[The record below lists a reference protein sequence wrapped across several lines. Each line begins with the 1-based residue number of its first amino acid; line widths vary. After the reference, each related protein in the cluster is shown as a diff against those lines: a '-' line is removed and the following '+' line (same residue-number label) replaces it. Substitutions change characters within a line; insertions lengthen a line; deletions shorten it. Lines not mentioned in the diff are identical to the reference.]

1 MGFRNIQEK
10 LENHIVLI
18 ISGNYCVVDPTPEEE
33 ACSCASLVMGVTPDG
48 KVTTVKKAG
57 PGAFNMDSL
66 QTAVQDGKD
75 IGVQVQKVLME
86 KILKEERMGI
96 GRKKIGFLKE

>member
-1 MGFRNIQEK
+1 
-10 LENHIVLI
+10 
-18 ISGNYCVVDPTPEEE
+18 
-33 ACSCASLVMGVTPDG
+33 MGVTPDG
-48 KVTTVKKAG
+48 RVTTVKKAG

-66 QTAVQDGKD
+66 QKAVQDGQE
-75 IGVQVQKVLME
+75 IGIQVQKVLME

>member
-1 MGFRNIQEK
+1 
-10 LENHIVLI
+10 
-18 ISGNYCVVDPTPEEE
+18 
-33 ACSCASLVMGVTPDG
+33 MGVTPDG

-86 KILKEERMGI
+86 KILMIYSYLKNNPLQDQFFI
-96 GRKKIGFLKE
+96 FFCFLHLFPIFFS

>member
-1 MGFRNIQEK
+1 
-10 LENHIVLI
+10 
-18 ISGNYCVVDPTPEEE
+18 
-33 ACSCASLVMGVTPDG
+33 MGVTPDG

-57 PGAFNMDSL
+57 PGSFNMESL